1 MNHIISKISEIEASA
16 ASIMDAANERKK
28 EYARE
33 MDEKTAQF
41 DQELDK
47 KTQTQLNQ
55 LRNDMEAEARQRLD
69 AQRLDAKRTMRRM
82 EETYQAKHKE
92 YVQTLFD
99 SMTKE

>member
-28 EYARE
+28 EYAKE

-41 DQELDK
+41 DKELDE
-47 KTQTQLNQ
+47 KTQAQLNQ
-55 LRNDMEAEARQRLD
+55 LRNDMESEAKQRLETQRLD
-69 AQRLDAKRTMRRM
+69 AQHTMHRM
-82 EETYQAKHKE
+82 EETYQAKHKQ